1 MFSIDLVPI
10 LLSVTKEIR
19 KNIGNRSKAL
29 KGKGLKRQELG
40 ERCETQKVSHTTS
53 LKTNRVTR
61 IELEHN

>member
-19 KNIGNRSKAL
+19 KNIGNRSKAE
-29 KGKGLKRQELG
+29 GKGLKRQELG